1 MARRRPQSPRAK
13 ARLKARGVLRSTL
26 NPDDLRFD
34 TFAQATDTI
43 SRVLSDAGRL
53 VEEHP
58 PVRPTAQSDA
68 TDPYAWAQWHIPQG
82 NNEADN
88 TLVISIT
95 DHPDAPGVSLHT
107 PAGVAVIDPD
117 AADAVA
123 AAIMAAGEQAREY
136 RRARG
141 AANTAA
147 TAH

>member
-58 PVRPTAQSDA
+58 PVRPTAQSDETA
-68 TDPYAWAQWHIPQG
+68 PYAWAQWRIPQA
-82 NNEADN
+82 NRETDN
-88 TLVISIT
+88 TVVVSINNLA
-95 DHPDAPGVSLHT
+95 DAPSVSLHT
-107 PAGVAVIDPD
+107 PDGVVIIDPD
-117 AADAVA
+117 AADAIA
-123 AAIMAAGEQAREY
+123 AAISAAGERAREY
-136 RRARG
+136 HRARG
-141 AANTAA
+141 TANTAV